1 MTPKED
7 VFTMDVIF
15 LKIINSLCRVFIVYL
30 ILIQIIVFV
39 GMLEFLKNNMFMP
52 VLIVIGKIREL
63 FVLSMEMISGL
74 FNVKV
79 VIILLVLKNKQIVK
93 CLDCKTP
100 FSVSKKDQAQNI
112 CETCV
117 QTYEEVLNETH
128 ETPNESVV
136 CSQCGDSFFDENWD
150 GQIHMYQWMCN
161 ECIHDNNW
169 SYCE

>member
-1 MTPKED
+1 
-7 VFTMDVIF
+7 
-15 LKIINSLCRVFIVYL
+15 
-30 ILIQIIVFV
+30 
-39 GMLEFLKNNMFMP
+39 ML
-52 VLIVIGKIREL
+52 VLIVIGKIRLLLKFLYSMILSL
-63 FVLSMEMISGL
+63 FCAITVDAKQMYQLIFS
-74 FNVKV
+74 
-79 VIILLVLKNKQIVK
+79 NKQIVK